1 MKKVIL
7 FDLDGT
13 LVDTLPDLAGALNY
27 ALRAVNKPE
36 KTLKEVQS
44 YVGDGV
50 ISLVRRALESEHPTD
65 ELLARALA
73 EFRSYYEDHAVYLS
87 RPYDGIFELI
97 SALKDKGYI
106 LGCVS
111 NKYDKMANFIVNH
124 YFPNDFS
131 YTLGRIEGVPLK
143 PAPDMLYI
151 ALEKLGV
158 TKEEALFIGDS
169 DVDYFTY
176 HDMDMDGISCSYG
189 FRAKNVLME
198 LGAKFIAD
206 SPLQILEIIEKNF
219 A

>member
-13 LVDTLPDLAGALNY
+13 LVDTLPDLSGALNY
-27 ALRAVNKPE
+27 ALRTVNRPE
-36 KTLKEVQS
+36 KSYQEVQS

-50 ISLVRRALESEHPTD
+50 ISLVKRALEEENPTE

-73 EFRSYYEDHAVYLS
+73 EFRNYYESHAVYLS

-97 SALKDKGYI
+97 KALKDKGYV

-111 NKYDKMANFIVNH
+111 NKYDKMANYIVNH

-131 YTLGRIEGVPLK
+131 YILGRIEGVPLK
-143 PAPDMLYI
+143 PAPDMIYI
-151 ALEKLGV
+151 ALEKLNV
-158 TKEEALFIGDS
+158 TKEDALFIGDS

-176 HDMDMDGISCSYG
+176 RNMGMDGISCSYG
-189 FRAKNVLME
+189 FREKKILAE
-198 LGAKFIAD
+198 LGAEFIAD
-206 SPLQILEIIEKNF
+206 TPQEILEILDKNF
-219 A
+219 K